1 MLISI
6 HGPNLATQFH
16 GQFIAHAAD
25 CSDNGRVKCHSG
37 RQSQPFTVDVESR
50 EQCALE
56 IYEDQ
61 LQGGECDLETA
72 LADIHFC
79 PCCRELG

>member
-6 HGPNLATQFH
+6 HGPNLATQSK
-16 GQFIAHAAD
+16 GQFVAHSAE
-25 CSDNGRVKCHSG
+25 CGDNGRVKSLCG
-37 RQSQPFTVDVESR
+37 RQSQPFTIDVANR

-56 IYEDQ
+56 IYGDQ
-61 LQGGECDLETA
+61 IEGGECDMETA

-79 PCCRELG
+79 PCCKSLG